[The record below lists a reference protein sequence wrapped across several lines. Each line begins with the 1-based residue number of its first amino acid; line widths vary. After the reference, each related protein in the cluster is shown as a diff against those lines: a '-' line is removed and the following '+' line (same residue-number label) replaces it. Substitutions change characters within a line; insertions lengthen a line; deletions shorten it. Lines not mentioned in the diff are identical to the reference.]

1 MGEARTDTYKSH
13 DGLTLFYRD
22 YGDPAS
28 PATPV
33 ICVPGLTRNS
43 RDFTDLAAHLSS
55 DRRVICP
62 DLRGRGFSDYDP
74 DYKNYHPAA
83 YAQDMF
89 TLLDTLGID
98 RVIWIGTSLGGL
110 IGFVVA
116 AMKPEVLAGVV
127 LNDVGPVVAEE
138 GLERIRAYTGKLP
151 PVTSWEDAIQ
161 QAKLVYGASLP
172 DIAEDRWP
180 VMVRNSYR
188 EGEDGVPRLDM
199 DPKIGD
205 AVRETATPQGDP
217 WGLWDRMA
225 DIPTLAIRG
234 KLSDILDEPTF
245 EEMAKRKPD
254 LIRITVPNRGH
265 VPLLDEPEAL
275 QAIDEFVAKIG

>member
-1 MGEARTDTYKSH
+1 MGDASTDTYQSH

-28 PATPV
+28 TNTPV

-43 RDFTDLAAHLSS
+43 RDFTDLAQHLSAQ
-55 DRRVICP
+55 RRVICP

-74 DYKNYHPAA
+74 NYKNYNPAT

-89 TLLDTLGID
+89 TLLAHLNID
-98 RVIWIGTSLGGL
+98 KVIWIGTSLGGL

-116 AMKPEVLAGVV
+116 AMKPDILAGVV

-138 GLERIRAYTGKLP
+138 GLERIRSYTGKLP
-151 PVTSWEDAIQ
+151 PVTSWDDAIK

-172 DIAEDRWP
+172 DIADDRWP
-180 VMVRNSYR
+180 ALVRNGYR
-188 EGEDGVPRLDM
+188 EDDTRVPRLDM

-217 WGLWDRMA
+217 WDLWDRMA

-234 KLSDILDEPTF
+234 ILSDILDEPTF
-245 EEMAKRKPD
+245 DEMVKRKPD
-254 LIRITVPNRGH
+254 LIQVTVPNRGH

-275 QAIDEFVAKIG
+275 QAIDAFVARIG